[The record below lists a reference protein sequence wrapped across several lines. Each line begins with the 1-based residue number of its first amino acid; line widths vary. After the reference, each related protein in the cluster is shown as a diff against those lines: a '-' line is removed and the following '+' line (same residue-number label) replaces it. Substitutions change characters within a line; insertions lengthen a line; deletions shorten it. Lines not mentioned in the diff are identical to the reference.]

1 MAVTTQMR
9 TQVTQL
15 YVSLFGRAPE
25 AGGLGY
31 WVQQLGEGK
40 SLQTVAQDMFNV
52 APSRAYYPS
61 YLTNQEIVARFYT
74 NVLGRPADADGLA
87 YWTARLNTEST
98 TGTAASRTIAV
109 GTVVTELLTA
119 VVGYNGTDA
128 AALASQSLL
137 NNKVAVGLHYAVDLN
152 GSDIAFAS
160 TLMPLVTAGP
170 NGTDLAM
177 ATIDGTQS
185 FTLTNNIDTARANV
199 FTSTP
204 VYTPGQNDFINSLQD
219 EDHLTGVGINPT
231 LNATLGSVNDSA
243 ESIIVPKF
251 TNIETINFEV
261 TGNTDEVNFQDA
273 TGLVNLNVNRITA
286 VTPSFTMSDL
296 DKSTTN
302 ISVSNATRDGAVNFL
317 YKEDNLLAIDNT
329 LNLGLSN
336 TRLSALTIGET
347 GDDKGED
354 KGYGFETVNVTVAKS
369 SNIDNFT
376 IGANQREDVAGTTA
390 APAHQTVNITAN
402 ATTEINNL
410 QAVGAEFINLVAN
423 AEVMIAADERNIL
436 TAANDGI
443 TTTDLRKLVITG
455 AANVTIDGLN
465 GHIEGTI
472 NGDSATTLTVDA
484 SAMTGNLKL
493 GVQAAADSLSSGV
506 YANRL
511 DKDVSITSGSGNDII
526 ETYTALAGD
535 ISTGAGDDSVL
546 INNGASTAVWTDVEG
561 VSTINTGAGKD
572 LVRAANLLATADDV
586 LAGNTTF
593 GDVTAASVVTG
604 EGDDTVTVAALAS
617 NKDWNNG
624 VLTDSNV
631 DDTYFVKGASISTG
645 TGADVITVTTVAEGA
660 MVDAGADNDT
670 LKVEINGG
678 TILAADDTVKNGAAT
693 PVFREVG
700 LDGAVDVLGAIVEMG
715 DGDDTIAIADT
726 LSLTT
731 AATTIVGT
739 DAELRA
745 GAGNDVLNVTALDA
759 VSVTSATDAATK
771 DTNVNI
777 TGVETANFTVANQI
791 DLATATAV
799 GNVPSENDNVETDGA
814 ITADVM
820 RFDTALAA
828 INLVS
833 QEQAMLQNPDTEIYE
848 AGQATAF
855 TLNNFRDG
863 IALTLKANEATG
875 VSAGKLKDDEAVDV
889 NLTVNNAAAR
899 GHAESFTLNIAE
911 GSGAFD
917 LNLSLNA
924 TATDTVGNA
933 ASKTD
938 DDEKL
943 VEHAT
948 INLAADDQGHYINFN
963 NFGDAGHTDAM
974 VEGSKGVVTSLT
986 VNGGTAGT
994 TLVLDNVSTDS
1005 VNATGAANVKLK
1017 MVGSNNYTINTGS
1030 GNDVINM
1037 FGDDVRANDLADDGD
1052 ADSVDATDEADA
1064 INAGAGNDRMIING
1078 SDNLG
1083 NFAALGGLTDDD
1095 VFNKIKSVESIEVQG
1110 GGSNTI
1116 IIDEAAATS
1125 GTNLQNIYFTGAGAQ
1140 TTTVQIGN
1148 NFVNN
1153 NGTVANTLNL
1163 DSTKSFAADKGAAAK
1178 SGALTLTIDNQ
1189 DTDQDQDLINLNVMV
1204 GMEKGT
1210 DVNFFNTG
1218 DSKATVNITA
1228 TVAANSANTVGK
1240 SIGAANGNLSLE
1252 VTTGSI
1258 DKVTLLDSA
1267 DELDTN
1273 DNGQITVTVD
1283 NSWSKATLEFDA
1295 SAIMND
1301 DEAGMDLAIEEI
1313 EGSGD
1318 PAVTQVAGIQ
1328 AGDTGGLVFIGTGE
1342 LDAKLIVRGT
1352 QNDDN
1357 ITGSSQD
1364 DTLDGNAGDDII
1376 VGGLGADS
1384 ISGGDGNDWLVGGV
1398 GKDSISGGAGDDF
1411 INGGLG
1417 ADALDG
1423 GDGEDTFY
1431 YSAVTESNGG
1441 DADVITGFVSADDT
1455 IVIDGVVAG
1464 SAGQDFI
1471 NLASFKEVSTAGDGD
1486 NSLAGNTGAGNAVL
1500 GDAYYA
1506 ADSGQLVIDVD
1517 GNGDITTGA
1526 DIVIKSAGK
1535 ITAADIN
1542 YTITAGAGNDFIRG
1556 GQGSDDLNGGAG
1568 NDTFVLLGSLT
1579 EGEASAYAAAF
1590 QAGGSVPSAVL
1601 GATLAAV
1608 DTKMLAASE
1617 LMSSRTANEVNTGD
1631 KINSAGADATDTIHA
1646 FGTAD
1651 LSKINA
1657 GAALNVGTL
1666 VVHSSVTLTYAQVA
1680 ALGAIVFDGNM
1691 PHALTLKADA
1701 GTALDTVATIMAKF
1715 MFLGAGAATTFTIT
1729 APDGVL
1735 TAAWDPVD
1743 MRMEVVTNTS
1753 GLAGAAGTPIQ
1764 GLGGAKNLADKTY
1777 ASAAIQYSMGLVGY
1791 EIVDTAALIAAGTTP
1806 VLDASVS
1813 VTLSAG
1819 TANAAHLNTIDN
1831 LTTKLVN
1838 ATAVTLLTGEASEL
1852 ANALD
1857 NQATIDTAANVAVT
1871 TTSTGFVDAG
1881 LLNTIDANTTGV
1893 VNANSVDWIYGTA
1906 AAVLNAMNGNPA
1918 EMIVRANVGAYIYDA
1933 QAAAAD
1939 LNAIDALTT
1948 TTVSASGYVSMIT
1961 GTSADVWN
1969 AMDDQATIDTG
1980 AYVNVR
1986 LSGLVSAADT
1996 LNIAGATF
2004 GTITATTGV
2013 TGFNGNAADLSNMFN
2028 LGGQLVHS
2036 GAAPVTV
2043 TGATAEAADLANIET
2058 FTSATV
2064 NALSVMMI
2072 NGTQTDAVEALNNQ
2086 ADTDTHANVAVTLV
2100 NDGNGIA
2107 ATLNAIDSYTNGLV
2121 NATAFS
2127 TITGSAADVLDAIND
2142 QAQMSTSA
2150 TVALTLSAGTTT
2162 AAVLNSLDAATT
2174 GLVDAQLIT
2183 SFSGL
2188 AADVY
2193 NAIDDQAQ
2201 LQTAANVA
2209 ITVLAGVATAT
2220 HLNAIDAATTG
2231 LVNATAVTEITGTAA
2246 AVWDAMND
2254 QAQMST
2260 GAAVIA
2266 TLAAGT
2272 AAATDLNSINGAT
2285 SAAVNAA
2292 AITTITGSAANA
2304 STAYVAGGLG
2314 QITGLGNEA
2323 VTLDDT
2329 TLAAAAL
2336 NTLNGQTTGV
2346 VDAATVTTLTGTAA
2360 DASAAYVA
2368 GVAAEISGLG
2378 NEAVTLSDTTLAAA
2392 ALNTLNG
2399 QTTGVVDAATVT
2411 TLTGSAAAASAAY
2424 VAGVAAEISGL
2435 GNEAVTL
2442 GDTTLAAAALNT
2454 LNGQTTGAVNAATVT
2469 TLTGTAADASTAYVA
2484 GGLGEITGLGN
2495 EAVTLSDTTLTAVA
2509 LNTLNGQTSG
2519 VVNAATVTTLTGTTA
2534 DVSTAYAAGVLGEIS
2549 GLGNEAVTINDVSL
2563 AAAALNTLN
2572 GQTTGVVDAATVTT
2586 LTGAAA
2592 AASAAYVAGL
2602 AGEITGLGNEAVTLD
2617 DVTLAAA
2624 TLNTLNGQTTGVVNA
2639 ASVTTL
2645 TGTAAA
2651 VSAAYVAGVAAE
2663 ISGLGDEAV
2672 TVSGTNTVTEL
2683 NTLNG
2688 QTTGVITF
2696 GTVMATTTSDTIDF
2710 GDAGFDAAA
2719 HTIKYTAGNQTVV
2732 FNFDDVTDDLVYN
2745 DGDFFTPAGAADVIA
2760 FDGTDVLDLTAFGLG
2775 SMNAANILYV
2785 SDLQTLGDNQW
2796 TMVTGTWA
2804 MGVFTVAAAGTD
2816 TLVLWDSN
2824 AGASVTQSAVV
2835 ITGVATLTMGS
2846 TILV

>member
-25 AGGLGY
+25 ASGLGY

-40 SLQTVAQDMFNV
+40 SLQTIAQDMFNV
-52 APSRAYYPS
+52 APSRVYYPS
-61 YLTNQEIVARFYT
+61 YLTNEEIVAKFYV
-74 NVLGRPADADGLA
+74 NVLGRTADAGGLA
-87 YWTARLNTEST
+87 YWTGRLNTEST
-98 TGTAASRTIAV
+98 TGTAASRANAV
-109 GTVVTELLTA
+109 GTVVTEMLQA
-119 VVGYNGTDA
+119 VVNTPADSPNA
-128 AALASQSLL
+128 QALASQSLL

-152 GSDIAFAS
+152 GNDVAFAS
-160 TLMPLVTAGP
+160 TLMPLVTTGP
-170 NGTDLAM
+170 NGADLALS
-177 ATIDGTQS
+177 TIDGTQS
-185 FTLTNNIDTARANV
+185 YTLTNSIDKASANIFTAK
-199 FTSTP
+199 P
-204 VYTPGQNDFINSLQD
+204 VYTPGGNDFINSLQD
-219 EDHLTGVGINPT
+219 EDSLTGVGANPT
-231 LNATLGSVNDSA
+231 LNAVLGQANDLA
-243 ESIIVPKF
+243 EGMISPIL
-251 TNIETINFEV
+251 TNIQTVNVEV
-261 TGNTDEVNFQDA
+261 TGTTGIDFQDA
-273 TGLVNLNVNRITA
+273 TGVKNLNINRITA
-286 VTPSFTMSDL
+286 TNAATKMTDL
-296 DKSTTN
+296 DKSTTD
-302 ISVSNATRDGAVNFL
+302 ISVSNATRGGTVEFL
-317 YKEDNLLAIDNT
+317 YKEDNLLATDNT
-329 LNLGLSN
+329 LNVGLSN
-336 TRLSALTIGET
+336 TRLSVLTIGET
-347 GDDKGED
+347 GDDAGED
-354 KGYGFETVNVTVAKS
+354 KGYGFETVNVTVAQS

-376 IGANQREDVAGTTA
+376 IGSNVREDVAGTTA
-390 APAHQTVNITAN
+390 APANQTVNITAN

-436 TAANDGI
+436 QASNDGI
-443 TTTDLRKLVITG
+443 NTNDLRKLVITG

-465 GHIEGTI
+465 GHIDEKLTI
-472 NGDSATTLTVDA
+472 NGDVGTTLVVDA

-493 GVQAAADSLSSGV
+493 GVQAAADANNSGT
-506 YANRL
+506 YANRT

-546 INNGASTAVWTDVEG
+546 INNGATTAVWTNVEG

-572 LVRAANLLATADDV
+572 LVRAADLLATADDV

-593 GDVTAASVVTG
+593 GEVTAASVVTG
-604 EGDDTVTVAALAS
+604 EGDDTVTVANLS
-617 NKDWNNG
+617 NNKDWNNG

-645 TGADVITVTTVAEGA
+645 AGADVITVATVAEGA

-670 LKVEINGG
+670 LKIDINGG
-678 TILAADDTVKNGAAT
+678 TILAGDDTVKNGAAT
-693 PVFREVG
+693 PVFREVA
-700 LDGAVDVLGAIVEMG
+700 LDGSVDVLGAIVEMG
-715 DGDDTIAIADT
+715 DGDDTITIADAV
-726 LSLTT
+726 SLTT

-791 DLATATAV
+791 DLGTATATGAT
-799 GNVPSENDNVETDGA
+799 ENDNVETDGA

-833 QEQAMLQNPDTEIYE
+833 QEVAMLQDASTEIYE

-899 GHAESFTLNIAE
+899 GHAEGFTLNIAE

-917 LNLSLNA
+917 LNLNLNA

-938 DDEKL
+938 DDDMR
-943 VEHAT
+943 VENVT
-948 INLAADDQGHYINFN
+948 VKLAADDQGHYINFN
-963 NFGDAGHTDAM
+963 NFGDAVHSDA
-974 VEGSKGVVTSLT
+974 VSEGSKVVNTSLT
-986 VNGGTAGT
+986 VTGGTAGT

-1017 MVGSNNYTINTGS
+1017 TVGSNNYVINTGS

-1037 FGDDVRANDLADDGD
+1037 FGDDVRANDLSDDPAD
-1052 ADSVDATDEADA
+1052 ADSVDTIDEADA
-1064 INAGAGNDRMIING
+1064 INAGSGNDRMIING

-1110 GGSNTI
+1110 GGANTI
-1116 IIDEAAATS
+1116 IIDEAAATT

-1163 DSTKSFAADKGAAAK
+1163 DSTTSFTTDKGAAAK
-1178 SGALTLTIDNQ
+1178 SGALVLTIDNQ

-1228 TVAANSANTVGK
+1228 VVAANSANTVGK

-1252 VTTGSI
+1252 VGIFSIGSI

-1267 DELDTN
+1267 DAADTN

-1283 NSWSKATLEFDA
+1283 NSWSKSTLEFDA

-1328 AGDTGGLVFIGTGE
+1328 AGDTGGLVFNGAGE

-1352 QNDDN
+1352 QNDDD

-1376 VGGLGADS
+1376 VGGLGADA
-1384 ISGGDGNDWLVGGV
+1384 ISGGAGNDLLVGGV
-1398 GKDSISGGAGDDF
+1398 GKDSISGGDGDDF

-1431 YSAVTESNGG
+1431 YTSVTESNGG

-1455 IVIDGVVAG
+1455 IEINGVVAG

-1568 NDTFVLLGSLT
+1568 NDTFVLLGSLS
-1579 EGEASAYAAAF
+1579 EADASAYAAAY
-1590 QAGGSVPSAVL
+1590 QAGGSVPAAVL

-1608 DTKMLAASE
+1608 DTKMIAASE
-1617 LMSSRTANEVNTGD
+1617 LMSSRTATEVNAGD

-1651 LSKINA
+1651 LSNINA

-1666 VVHSSVTLTYAQVA
+1666 VVHSAVTLTYAQVT
-1680 ALGAIVFDGNM
+1680 ALNAIVFDGNM
-1691 PHALTLKADA
+1691 PHAVTLKNDA
-1701 GTALDTVATIMAKF
+1701 STGADTVAALLAKTF
-1715 MFLGAGAATTFTIT
+1715 FLAAGAATTITLT

-1735 TAAWDPVD
+1735 KAAWDPVD
-1743 MRMEVVTNTS
+1743 MRMEVVADS
-1753 GLAGAAGTPIQ
+1753 RVVGGAAAGTPLQ
-1764 GLGGAKNLADKTY
+1764 GLGGAKNLSDKTY
-1777 ASAAIQYSMGLVGY
+1777 ASAAIQYAMGLTGY
-1791 EIVDTAALIAAGTTP
+1791 EIVDAAATIAAGTTP
-1806 VLDASVS
+1806 VLNAAVS
-1813 VTLSAG
+1813 VALTAG
-1819 TANAAHLNTIDN
+1819 AANAADLNTIDGK
-1831 LTTKLVN
+1831 TTNLVN
-1838 ATAVTLLTGEASEL
+1838 ATAVSLLTGTAFEL
-1852 ANALD
+1852 NNALD
-1857 NQATIDTAANVAVT
+1857 DQSTIDTAANVAVQL
-1871 TTSTGFVDAG
+1871 SGAVGSVQVEAG
-1881 LLNTIDANTTGV
+1881 LLNAINANTTGM
-1893 VNANSVDWIYGTA
+1893 VNATAAGMVYGTA
-1906 AAVLNAMNGNPA
+1906 ADVLNSMDSPA
-1918 EMIVRANVGAYIYDA
+1918 EMTVNPDVFTIIYDA

-1948 TTVSASGYVSMIT
+1948 TTVNANNYVGTIT

-1969 AMDDQATIDTG
+1969 AMDDQNTIDTG
-1980 AYVNVR
+1980 AYVNVK
-1986 LSGLVSAADT
+1986 LSGLVAAADV
-1996 LNIAGATF
+1996 LGIAGNT
-2004 GTITATTGV
+2004 GGSIYATTGV
-2013 TGFNGNAADLSNMFN
+2013 TGFTGSANNLSNMFGLGN
-2028 LGGQLVHS
+2028 LS
-2036 GAAPVTV
+2036 YSYTAPVTV
-2043 TGATAEAADLANIET
+2043 TGTTAQAADLVNIENH
-2058 FTSATV
+2058 SGVTV
-2064 NALSVMMI
+2064 NALAVTEIFGTATEVMNAI
-2072 NGTQTDAVEALNNQ
+2072 DNQ
-2086 ADTDTHANVAVTLV
+2086 ADTDTRPDVNVFLV

-2107 ATLNAIDSYTNGLV
+2107 TTLNAIDTATTGLV
-2121 NATAFS
+2121 NATLYT
-2127 TITGSAADVLDAIND
+2127 TITGTAADVLNAVDN
-2142 QAQMSTSA
+2142 QAQMA
-2150 TVALTLSAGTTT
+2150 TATNVALTLSAGTTT
-2162 AAVLNSLDAATT
+2162 AAVLNSLDFATN
-2174 GLVDAQLIT
+2174 GLVNAVAIT
-2183 SFSGL
+2183 AITGT
-2188 AADVY
+2188 AADAK
-2193 NAIDDQAQ
+2193 NAIDNQATM
-2201 LQTAANVA
+2201 QTNANLLVTVA
-2209 ITVLAGVATAT
+2209 AGVAAAAD
-2220 HLNAIDAATTG
+2220 LNAIDLATNG
-2231 LVNATAVTEITGTAA
+2231 LVNATAVTEITGSVA
-2246 AVWDAMND
+2246 AVIDATND
-2254 QAQMST
+2254 QAQLST
-2260 GAAVIA
+2260 AGAVLV
-2266 TLAAGT
+2266 TLDAAAGV
-2272 AAATDLNSINGAT
+2272 AATDLNTIDGVT
-2285 SAAVNAA
+2285 TGLVNAT
-2292 AITTITGSAANA
+2292 AITS
-2304 STAYVAGGLG
+2304 
-2314 QITGLGNEA
+2314 ITGLAADVWNAVDVQTTMSTAANVA
-2323 VTLDDT
+2323 VTVSAGVVPAATLNSIDGAT
-2329 TLAAAAL
+2329 TGLVNATAVTTVTGSIAAVTDALNDQAAMSTAAA
-2336 NTLNGQTTGV
+2336 
-2346 VDAATVTTLTGTAA
+2346 
-2360 DASAAYVA
+2360 
-2368 GVAAEISGLG
+2368 
-2378 NEAVTLSDTTLAAA
+2378 
-2392 ALNTLNG
+2392 
-2399 QTTGVVDAATVT
+2399 
-2411 TLTGSAAAASAAY
+2411 
-2424 VAGVAAEISGL
+2424 
-2435 GNEAVTL
+2435 
-2442 GDTTLAAAALNT
+2442 
-2454 LNGQTTGAVNAATVT
+2454 
-2469 TLTGTAADASTAYVA
+2469 
-2484 GGLGEITGLGN
+2484 
-2495 EAVTLSDTTLTAVA
+2495 
-2509 LNTLNGQTSG
+2509 
-2519 VVNAATVTTLTGTTA
+2519 
-2534 DVSTAYAAGVLGEIS
+2534 VL
-2549 GLGNEAVTINDVSL
+2549 
-2563 AAAALNTLN
+2563 
-2572 GQTTGVVDAATVTT
+2572 
-2586 LTGAAA
+2586 
-2592 AASAAYVAGL
+2592 
-2602 AGEITGLGNEAVTLD
+2602 VTLD
-2617 DVTLAAA
+2617 DVAA
-2624 TLNTLNGQTTGVVNA
+2624 TATALNALDALTSGVITATTVGTVTGAIADVTTAFQSAGIAFAVTADATVTGTSTITQLNALNATGV
-2639 ASVTTL
+2639 
-2645 TGTAAA
+2645 
-2651 VSAAYVAGVAAE
+2651 
-2663 ISGLGDEAV
+2663 D
-2672 TVSGTNTVTEL
+2672 
-2683 NTLNG
+2683 
-2688 QTTGVITF
+2688 VITF
-2696 GTVMATTTSDTIDF
+2696 GTAFATTTTDVIDLTA
-2710 GDAGFDAAA
+2710 AGFDAGA
-2719 HTIKYTAGNQTVV
+2719 HTIKYTAGNQTVA
-2732 FNFDDVTDDLVYN
+2732 FNFTDLGVAGFDN
-2745 DGDFFTPAGAADVIA
+2745 GDTFTQAGAADVIR
-2760 FDGTDVLDLTAFGLG
+2760 FDANDILDLTAFGLG
-2775 SMNAANILYV
+2775 SLNAATALYTGTNEKV
-2785 SDLQTLGDNQW
+2785 GDGEW
-2796 TMVTGTWA
+2796 TMVRGTWA
-2804 MGVFTVAAAGTD
+2804 AGTFTVAAAGAD

-2824 AGASVTQSAVV
+2824 AAGVAVTQSAVV
-2835 ITGVATLTMGS
+2835 ITGVPSLTFGS